1 MNLLRWM
8 TGCGWF
14 CRKERLE
21 FEQKKSEDLAKFEEH
36 KREENKKLL
45 KERKLFEKHVSAARA
60 VPDKKER
67 EEIQVHLPHN
77 KTSD

>member
-1 MNLLRWM
+1 MVD
-8 TGCGWF
+8 F

-45 KERKLFEKHVSAARA
+45 KERKLFEKHVWAARA

-67 EEIQVHLPHN
+67 EEIQVHLPHHN
-77 KTSD
+77 ILD